1 MVKRF
6 FGHICLILATVL
18 ILCSLGVY
26 AADTPDTPDNKVG
39 LEIKFDYD
47 KYVVGETAEATIK
60 LTGLNDEKAAKYS
73 LSAFQTQL
81 EFNTDELE
89 AVSMDFSE
97 PLKSKIGTAEKYFN
111 VTSKH
116 SDIIAVLYAV
126 DDGIALDDT
135 IAPNGEITIG
145 TINFEIKKT
154 SGDISVGFE
163 TTSYKTE
170 IIRPFE
176 DSPEGYLLNCSRYA
190 NGSAK
195 VVGAVLEPGKAVLDD
210 SKVKAEGLRAVTP
223 GNKGVLIAQLYDP
236 DTKLTK
242 ATQIVDDLS
251 KSYTISFDVSN
262 ITVGAK
268 LEVRYYLWDSFLGM
282 RALTEGRTVMLNN

>member
-18 ILCSLGVY
+18 ILCSFGVY
-26 AADTPDTPDNKVG
+26 AADTPDNKVG

-60 LTGLNDEKAAKYS
+60 LTGLTDEKAAKYS

-145 TINFEIKKT
+145 TINFKIKKT

-223 GNKGVLIAQLYDP
+223 GNKGVLIAQLYDS

-262 ITVGAK
+262 ITIGAK

-282 RALTEGRTVMLNN
+282 RALTESRAVMLNN

>member
-26 AADTPDTPDNKVG
+26 AADTPDNKVG

-176 DSPEGYLLNCSRYA
+176 DSPEGYLLNCNRYA

-262 ITVGAK
+262 ITIGAK

>member
-26 AADTPDTPDNKVG
+26 AADTPDNKVG

-154 SGDISVGFE
+154 GGDISVGFE

-262 ITVGAK
+262 ITIGAK

>member
-26 AADTPDTPDNKVG
+26 AADTPDNKVG

-60 LTGLNDEKAAKYS
+60 LTGLNDEKAAEYS

-262 ITVGAK
+262 ITIGAK

>member
-18 ILCSLGVY
+18 ILFSFGVY
-26 AADTPDTPDNKVG
+26 AADTPDNKVG

>member
-18 ILCSLGVY
+18 ILCSFGVY
-26 AADTPDTPDNKVG
+26 AADTPDNKVG

-60 LTGLNDEKAAKYS
+60 LTGLTDEKAAKYS

-116 SDIIAVLYAV
+116 SNIIAVLYAV

-145 TINFEIKKT
+145 TINFKIKKT

-223 GNKGVLIAQLYDP
+223 GNKGVLIAQLYDS

-262 ITVGAK
+262 ITIGAK

>member
-18 ILCSLGVY
+18 ILFSFGVY
-26 AADTPDTPDNKVG
+26 AADTPDNKVG
-39 LEIKFDYD
+39 LEIEFDYD

-176 DSPEGYLLNCSRYA
+176 DSPEGYLLECNSYTGASA
-190 NGSAK
+190 NIVKYGAIISQGARISENKITDSVK
-195 VVGAVLEPGKAVLDD
+195 VSVEEQYKKPM
-210 SKVKAEGLRAVTP
+210 
-223 GNKGVLIAQLYDP
+223 LIARLYDNSG
-236 DTKLTK
+236 LTK
-242 ATQIVDDLS
+242 NTKVFTLDNIGGKV
-251 KSYTISFDVSN
+251 SFTENIEFSVSGLAN
-262 ITVGAK
+262 PKI
-268 LEVRYYLWDSFLGM
+268 EYFLWEGFSSMKPICDS
-282 RALTEGRTVMLNN
+282 VPVKIN

>member
-26 AADTPDTPDNKVG
+26 AADTPDNKVG

-223 GNKGVLIAQLYDP
+223 GNKGVLIAQLYDL

>member
-26 AADTPDTPDNKVG
+26 AADTPDNKVG

-176 DSPEGYLLNCSRYA
+176 DSPEGYLLNCNRYA

-195 VVGAVLEPGKAVLDD
+195 VVCAVLEPGKAVLDD

-262 ITVGAK
+262 ITIGAK

>member
-26 AADTPDTPDNKVG
+26 AADTPDNKVG

>member
-18 ILCSLGVY
+18 ILFSFGVY
-26 AADTPDTPDNKVG
+26 AADTPDNKVG

-97 PLKSKIGTAEKYFN
+97 PLKSKISTAEKYFN

-176 DSPEGYLLNCSRYA
+176 DSPEGYLLNCNRYV

-282 RALTEGRTVMLNN
+282 KALTEGRTVMLNN

>member
-1 MVKRF
+1 M
-6 FGHICLILATVL
+6 
-18 ILCSLGVY
+18 
-26 AADTPDTPDNKVG
+26 
-39 LEIKFDYD
+39 
-47 KYVVGETAEATIK
+47 
-60 LTGLNDEKAAKYS
+60 
-73 LSAFQTQL
+73 
-81 EFNTDELE
+81 
-89 AVSMDFSE
+89 
-97 PLKSKIGTAEKYFN
+97 
-111 VTSKH
+111 
-116 SDIIAVLYAV
+116 
-126 DDGIALDDT
+126 
-135 IAPNGEITIG
+135 
-145 TINFEIKKT
+145 
-154 SGDISVGFE
+154 
-163 TTSYKTE
+163 
-170 IIRPFE
+170 
-176 DSPEGYLLNCSRYA
+176 LNCNRYA

-262 ITVGAK
+262 ITIGAK

>member
-26 AADTPDTPDNKVG
+26 AADTPDNKVG

-154 SGDISVGFE
+154 SGDISIGFE

-176 DSPEGYLLNCSRYA
+176 DSPEGYLLNCNRYA

-262 ITVGAK
+262 ITIGAK

>member
-26 AADTPDTPDNKVG
+26 AADTPDNKVG

-262 ITVGAK
+262 ITIGAK